1 MINFK
6 NNLFSILST
15 ISMYCFYHVKYP
27 VLKQKSFLSAL
38 IQRKMKGTK
47 IKAIIIILTAVSQFY
62 N

>member
-38 IQRKMKGTK
+38 IQMKGTK
-47 IKAIIIILTAVSQFY
+47 MKATILILTAISQFY